1 MDVMTK
7 PQPDSHH
14 EMYILQEAP
23 INPNPAG
30 GTDLQ
35 STLHDANL
43 PGASEGDRS
52 RGGPRHQ
59 APIPPGRFASG
70 NGGTKLRRS
79 TPSLQSPSVPGSSAW
94 AVADEGT
101 SGRDDGDVPH
111 YQGFQ
116 QDTIEDH
123 ADSAES
129 VPRSHAHEDAS
140 ASERDIG
147 HGASD
152 DVSDIILDGSRAG
165 NARNI
170 PGEGVS
176 TPQPTAEEH
185 SNSGDRFADSGRT
198 KANPTPA
205 PAGPSSS
212 QMFREVFRPLPAVHV
227 RTEQQADGSP
237 RARRKAVSFC
247 LVLEV
252 YLIPQA
258 KEFTER

>member
-1 MDVMTK
+1 MDVMTE

-23 INPNPAG
+23 INPNSAG

-35 STLHDANL
+35 STLHGANL

-52 RGGPRHQ
+52 REGPRHQ
-59 APIPPGRFASG
+59 APIPPGRFAAG
-70 NGGTKLRRS
+70 NEGTKLRRA
-79 TPSLQSPSVPGSSAW
+79 TPSLRSPSVPGTSPW
-94 AVADEGT
+94 AVADKGT
-101 SGRDDGDVPH
+101 SGRDDGDASY

-116 QDTIEDH
+116 QDTIEND
-123 ADSAES
+123 ADLAES
-129 VPRSHAHEDAS
+129 VPRSHAHENA
-140 ASERDIG
+140 ATSEGDID

-152 DVSDIILDGSRAG
+152 DMSEIILDVSRAG
-165 NARNI
+165 NARDI
-170 PGEGVS
+170 PGESIS
-176 TPQPTAEEH
+176 TQLTAEEH
-185 SNSGDRFADSGRT
+185 RNSGDRFADSGRT
-198 KANPTPA
+198 MANLTPT
-205 PAGPSSS
+205 PAGPSTS

-227 RTEQQADGSP
+227 RTEQQADDSP
-237 RARRKAVSFC
+237 RVRRKAVSFC